1 MADQIGP
8 VREGLTLE
16 FDKPDPDAVTR
27 AVRFQLFLGF
37 GAEARV
43 LIRAFP
49 DDLPDKAIWNSMAR
63 ILDAEPD
70 PTPAFAGMQDCDT
83 TAALWAM
90 LADTAALPH
99 DDVGKSAVLRSF
111 SALPPHLRRLL
122 GPKLVDRFLAA
133 EDMST
138 ATALRDAVLRAPGDS
153 SPEVTLMQ
161 AAMSRAAG
169 KPAQAEAQLEPLAS
183 GSGPASADAL
193 VALIEQ
199 RVTLGQS
206 VDFAQVQ
213 VLEELLKERKGGVQ
227 AAKVQHALVLARAA
241 SGDFDGGSMHP
252 HLPL

>member
-1 MADQIGP
+1 
-8 VREGLTLE
+8 
-16 FDKPDPDAVTR
+16 
-27 AVRFQLFLGF
+27 
-37 GAEARV
+37 
-43 LIRAFP
+43 
-49 DDLPDKAIWNSMAR
+49 
-63 ILDAEPD
+63 
-70 PTPAFAGMQDCDT
+70 
-83 TAALWAM
+83 M

-122 GPKLVDRFLAA
+122 GPRLVDRFLAA

-153 SPEVTLMQ
+153 SPEVALMQ

-227 AAKVQHALVLARAA
+227 AAKFQHALVLARAA
-241 SGDFDGGSMHP
+241 SGDFDGAFSEVMDAPDAESELWRILAVTGPDSALLNHATLGP
-252 HLPL
+252 GQTPPLVAKADASLIADRLLGLGLADQAALFRRQR